1 MSLIKN
7 SLSNSV
13 SKILQDLEE
22 SSPNTRASLN
32 ELYPIKFGLQIDKHK
47 ELFFDIDTNKKE
59 ISFSKIENPQ
69 FFIKASS
76 KDLLEL
82 LLKEKI
88 NKQMIIGDEE
98 IAIVFLNLVIKS
110 EVDLMYLIDKYLG
123 SYAAFASSQVYK
135 SIKTL
140 EKEPEG
146 RSDSV
151 HAKLRELNIR
161 VDRLEME
168 RTI

>member
-7 SLSNSV
+7 SLSNSI

-47 ELFFDIDTNKKE
+47 ELFFDIDINKKE

-140 EKEPEG
+140 KKEPEG
-146 RSDSV
+146 RPDSV

>member
-7 SLSNSV
+7 SLSNSI

-47 ELFFDIDTNKKE
+47 ELFFDIDVNKKE

-82 LLKEKI
+82 LLKKKI

-135 SIKTL
+135 SIKTI

-151 HAKLRELNIR
+151 HAKLRELNI
-161 VDRLEME
+161 D
-168 RTI
+168 

>member
-7 SLSNSV
+7 SLSNSI

-32 ELYPIKFGLQIDKHK
+32 ELYPIKFGLQIDKHQ
-47 ELFFDIDTNKKE
+47 ELFFDIDINKKE

>member
-7 SLSNSV
+7 SLSNSI

-47 ELFFDIDTNKKE
+47 ELFFDIDVNKKE

-82 LLKEKI
+82 LLKKKI

>member
-7 SLSNSV
+7 SLSNSI

-47 ELFFDIDTNKKE
+47 ELFFDIDINKKRV
-59 ISFSKIENPQ
+59 SFSKIENSQ

>member
-7 SLSNSV
+7 SLSNSI

-47 ELFFDIDTNKKE
+47 ELFFDIDINKKE
-59 ISFSKIENPQ
+59 VSFSKIENPQ

-82 LLKEKI
+82 LLKKKI

-151 HAKLRELNIR
+151 HAKLRKLNIR

>member
-7 SLSNSV
+7 SLSNSI

-47 ELFFDIDTNKKE
+47 ELFFDIDVNKKE

-76 KDLLEL
+76 KDLLGL
-82 LLKEKI
+82 IIKEKI
-88 NKQMIIGDEE
+88 NKQMIVGDEE

-110 EVDLMYLIDKYLG
+110 EVDLIYLIDKYLG
-123 SYAAFASSQVYK
+123 GYAAFASSQVYK
-135 SIKTL
+135 SIKSL
-140 EKEPEG
+140 EKKSNN
-146 RSDSV
+146 RSDFV
-151 HAKLRELNIR
+151 HGKLRELNIR

>member
-7 SLSNSV
+7 SLSNSI

-47 ELFFDIDTNKKE
+47 EQFFDIDVNKKE

-135 SIKTL
+135 SIKTI

>member
-7 SLSNSV
+7 SLSNSI

-47 ELFFDIDTNKKE
+47 ELFFDIDINKKE
-59 ISFSKIENPQ
+59 VSFSKIENPQ

-135 SIKTL
+135 SIKTI
-140 EKEPEG
+140 EKGSEG

>member
-1 MSLIKN
+1 MSPIKN
-7 SLSNSV
+7 NLSDSV
-13 SKILQDLEE
+13 SKILQVLEE

-76 KDLLEL
+76 KDLSEL

-123 SYAAFASSQVYK
+123 SYAAFASSKVYK
-135 SIKTL
+135 SIKTI

>member
-7 SLSNSV
+7 SLSNSI

-47 ELFFDIDTNKKE
+47 ELFFDIDINKKE
-59 ISFSKIENPQ
+59 VSFSKIENPQ

-98 IAIVFLNLVIKS
+98 IAIVFLGLVIKS
-110 EVDLMYLIDKYLG
+110 EVDLIYLIDKYLG

-140 EKEPEG
+140 EKNP
-146 RSDSV
+146 DNKPDFV
-151 HAKLRELNIR
+151 HSKLRELNIR
-161 VDRLEME
+161 VDRLEMGK
-168 RTI
+168 TI

>member
-7 SLSNSV
+7 SLSNSI

-47 ELFFDIDTNKKE
+47 ELFFDIDVNKKE

-110 EVDLMYLIDKYLG
+110 EVDLIYLIDKYLG

>member
-7 SLSNSV
+7 SLSNSI

-47 ELFFDIDTNKKE
+47 ELFFDIDINKKE

-123 SYAAFASSQVYK
+123 SYAAFASSQIYK

>member
-7 SLSNSV
+7 SLSNSI

-47 ELFFDIDTNKKE
+47 ELFFDIDINKKE

-88 NKQMIIGDEE
+88 NKQMIVGDEE
-98 IAIVFLNLVIKS
+98 VAIVFLNLVIKS

-135 SIKTL
+135 SIKTI

>member
-7 SLSNSV
+7 SLSNSI

-47 ELFFDIDTNKKE
+47 ELFFDIDINKKE

-82 LLKEKI
+82 LLKKKI

-135 SIKTL
+135 SIKTI